1 MDKPWHEEHRLHLTT
16 GQRLADGT
24 AHLIGSW
31 PFIIW
36 QSVAVSIWVVLNAI
50 AWSYRWDPY
59 PFILLNLAFS
69 VQAAYAAPIIM
80 MAQNRQSD
88 RDRVQADQDFQ
99 VNRESKADIE
109 TAKNEIEALQKTIAR
124 IESDKLDTI
133 AVQLTELIDL
143 LKPKLPGE
151 VPV

>member
-1 MDKPWHEEHRLHLTT
+1 MNKHWHEKHRDNLTI
-16 GQRLADGT
+16 GQQLADST
-24 AHLIGSW
+24 ARLIGSW

-50 AWSYRWDPY
+50 AWSHQWDPY

-88 RDRVQADQDFQ
+88 RDRFQAEQDFQ
-99 VNRESKADIE
+99 VNRDSKTEIE
-109 TAKNEIEALQKTIAR
+109 AAKNEIEALQQTIAR

-133 AVQLTELIDL
+133 AGQLTELIDL
-143 LKPKLPGE
+143 LKSKMPG
-151 VPV
+151 

>member
-1 MDKPWHEEHRLHLTT
+1 MDKHWHEEHRVHLTI
-16 GQRLADGT
+16 GQQLADST
-24 AHLIGSW
+24 ARLIGSW

-36 QSVAVSIWVVLNAI
+36 QSVAVAIWVVLNAI

-88 RDRVQADQDFQ
+88 RDRVQADQDFK
-99 VNRESKADIE
+99 VNRESKADIVA
-109 TAKNEIEALQKTIAR
+109 AKNEIEALQKTIAR

-133 AVQLTELIDL
+133 AGQLTELIDL

-151 VPV
+151 APA